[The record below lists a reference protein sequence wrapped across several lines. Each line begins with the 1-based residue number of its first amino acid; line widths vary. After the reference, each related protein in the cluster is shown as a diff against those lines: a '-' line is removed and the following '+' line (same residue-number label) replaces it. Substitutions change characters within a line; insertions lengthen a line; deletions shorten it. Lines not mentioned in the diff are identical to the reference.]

1 MNCTLPP
8 MLGSRDQDTSLLLY
22 NSGAYEIATYTIR
35 KQPQFDLWR
44 VNPITKPKNHW
55 TRLQVKKLHRIGNLS
70 GSKNL
75 RNLETVNLNLR
86 VPTLNIHRIEFTIE
100 RITFIATGRSIR
112 VFAVASC
119 RGQWNRTKFWQPAS
133 ITWSLTE
140 CGASSTISTISH
152 FIYTVLSLLAHWLGK
167 EGVDWKLNL
176 NNLFFIHIQKR
187 RREPCPRIDVWVV
200 HVKNVYTLCHP
211 PF

>member
-8 MLGSRDQDTSLLLY
+8 MLGSRDQDTFLLLY
-22 NSGAYEIATYTIR
+22 NSGKYEIATYTIR
-35 KQPQFDLWR
+35 KQPQFDLWQGS
-44 VNPITKPKNHW
+44 IQ
-55 TRLQVKKLHRIGNLS
+55 LQNQKTIEVDYKSKSCNLS

-86 VPTLNIHRIEFTIE
+86 VPTLNIHRIEFMIQ

-119 RGQWNRTKFWQPAS
+119 RSQWNRTKFWQPAS

-152 FIYTVLSLLAHWLGK
+152 STSTVLSLLAHWLGK
-167 EGVDWKLNL
+167 KGVDWKLNL

-187 RREPCPRIDVWVV
+187 RKEPCPRIDVWVV